1 MTSAAASFPPPSLT
15 VDSLTFAYSR
25 SAPDIVDKISF
36 SATAGELIAIVGP
49 NGSGKSTLLRLL
61 INELTPTTG
70 TITINNHPTPN
81 PLIRAQQ
88 MALVPQQ
95 ISAPAFGYTVQEMVL
110 MARHA
115 ASTASGASSLFN
127 IGFESPED
135 LTLAT
140 TAMWNADI
148 HHLAHR
154 PFDTLS
160 GGERQ
165 RVAIARAFT
174 QHTPILLL
182 DEPTAALDLH
192 HQLELLEH
200 LRQATQQQNRLILWV
215 THDLP
220 LAATHA
226 TRVLVLDRGHLI
238 ADAPPA
244 EALTPQIL
252 EPIYNVTVTRTPT
265 GTLTFTRRQGNP

>member
-1 MTSAAASFPPPSLT
+1 MDSSPSTLSNSPT
-15 VDSLTFAYSR
+15 AK
-25 SAPDIVDKISF
+25 SAPPILENISF

-61 INELTPTTG
+61 INELTPTAG
-70 TITINNHPTPN
+70 TITINNHPSLTP
-81 PLIRAQQ
+81 LTRAQHL
-88 MALVPQQ
+88 ALVPQQ

-115 ASTASGASSLFN
+115 SSAGAASSLFN
-127 IGFESPED
+127 IGFESPAD

-200 LRQATQQQNRLILWV
+200 LRQATHSENRLVLWV
-215 THDLP
+215 THDLQ

-238 ADAPPA
+238 ADAPPS
-244 EALTPQIL
+244 EALTPAIL

>member
-1 MTSAAASFPPPSLT
+1 MTTLFPPPALA
-15 VDSLTFAYSR
+15 VDSLSFAYTK
-25 SAPDIVDKISF
+25 SAPNIVDHISF

-61 INELTPTTG
+61 IGELTPTTG
-70 TITINNHPTPN
+70 TITINQNPTPN
-81 PLIRAQQ
+81 PLTRAQH

-115 ASTASGASSLFN
+115 AGTTSGASALFN
-127 IGFESPED
+127 IGFETPED

-140 TAMWNADI
+140 TAMWNADV
-148 HHLAHR
+148 HYLADR

-200 LRQATQQQNRLILWV
+200 LRQATQQQNRLVLWV

-220 LAATHA
+220 LAAAHA

-238 ADAPPA
+238 ADAPPSQ
-244 EALTPQIL
+244 ALTPEIL
-252 EPIYNVTVTRTPT
+252 EPIYHVTVTRTPT
-265 GTLTFTRRQGNP
+265 GTLTFTRRQGNL